1 MAQEVKA
8 RRGAKNRNGG
18 KCDERSKGVKGKS
31 PSTAFPRWFV
41 IPAYALTLIGI
52 GVSIYLT
59 ITHFNE
65 GALVCS
71 SSGTVDCHSVTT
83 SEYSTLLGIPLPLLG
98 LAFFVGFAALI
109 TPPALRSERPLF
121 RWGRLV
127 SVCVGVL
134 FVVYLVT
141 VELAILHKICLWCTA
156 VHGATVLLFALV
168 LADEVRRVGQV
179 E

>member
-1 MAQEVKA
+1 MAQDVKA
-8 RRGAKNRNGG
+8 RRGAKGKGGG
-18 KCDERSKGVKGKS
+18 KSATG
-31 PSTAFPRWFV
+31 AFSLWFV
-41 IPAYALTLIGI
+41 VPAYAVTLIGI

-59 ITHFNE
+59 IAHYNDE
-65 GALVCS
+65 VALVCS
-71 SSGTVDCHSVTT
+71 SGGTVDCHSVTT
-83 SEYSTLLGIPLPLLG
+83 SEYSALLGIPLPLLG
-98 LAFFVGFAALI
+98 LAFFAAFAVLI
-109 TPPALRSERPLF
+109 TPPALRSTLPLL

-127 SVCVGVL
+127 SVCVGLV

-168 LADEVRRVGQV
+168 LADEFRRLGQV